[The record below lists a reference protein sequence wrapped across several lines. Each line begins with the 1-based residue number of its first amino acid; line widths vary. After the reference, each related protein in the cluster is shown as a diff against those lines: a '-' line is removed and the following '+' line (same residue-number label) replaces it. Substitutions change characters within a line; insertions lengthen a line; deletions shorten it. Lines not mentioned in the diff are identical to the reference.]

1 MTPPVT
7 RAQHAD
13 PAPPPA
19 PGRPAAL
26 PEPPAPGPPPDPPYT
41 QRLADGVHAFVQP
54 DGGWCL
60 GNAGIVVG
68 DGVTALIDTAATE
81 ARVRLLRD
89 AVAALTPHEPAI
101 VVNTHHHG
109 DHHFGNA
116 VFAPAA
122 AVVASARTREV
133 MAEKGTA
140 LRYVWPDT
148 PWGDLQLT
156 LPTVTFEDRLT
167 LHVGGLRVELFDLG
181 TAHTVSD
188 TVAWL
193 PERRVL
199 FAGDVLLPG
208 CTPFVL
214 MGSVSGS
221 LAVLDRL
228 RALRPEVVVGGHGP
242 VAGPE
247 VLDATGAYLR
257 WVQGLAVRGLA
268 DGLSP
273 YEAAVRADLGPYA
286 ELREPERLVANLHR
300 AYAEAAGL
308 PLDRQIRS
316 GPVFEEMARFNGG
329 RPLVCRA

>member
-1 MTPPVT
+1 
-7 RAQHAD
+7 
-13 PAPPPA
+13 
-19 PGRPAAL
+19 
-26 PEPPAPGPPPDPPYT
+26 YT
-41 QRLADGVHAFVQP
+41 QAVADGVHAFVQP

-60 GNAGIVVG
+60 SNAGIVVG
-68 DGVTALIDTAATE
+68 DGTTPPALIDTAATE
-81 ARVRLLRD
+81 ARVRLLQ
-89 AVAALTPHEPAI
+89 AATSRLAPDPPRI

-116 VFAPAA
+116 LFTPTAT
-122 AVVASARTREV
+122 VVASAATRAV

-140 LRYVWPDT
+140 LRQVWPGT
-148 PWGDLQLT
+148 PWGDLELV
-156 LPTVTFEDRLT
+156 LPTVTFEERLT
-167 LHVGGLRVELFDLG
+167 LHVGGLRVELIDLG

-221 LAVLDRL
+221 LAAVERL
-228 RALRPEVVVGGHGP
+228 RALGPEVVVGGHGP

-247 VLDATGAYLR
+247 VLDATEEYLR
-257 WVQGLAVRGLA
+257 WVRRLAARGVA

-273 YEAAVRADLGPYA
+273 YETAVRADLGAFA
-286 ELREPERLVANLHR
+286 ELRDPERLVANLHR
-300 AYAEAAGL
+300 AYAEEAGR
-308 PLDRQIRS
+308 PLDHQIRS
-316 GPVFEEMARFNGG
+316 GPVFQEMARWGGG
-329 RPLVCRA
+329 RPLICRA